1 MNAPTPVFVA
11 EFADGE
17 RVRMSTHCPKGLDWE
32 RGRKLAQ
39 AAWQTRMWQRQ
50 VTPAWERIQAEC
62 QKPNDPEAPAEQ
74 WEKFFGR
81 KQALEKFQRSMPE
94 VPEPP
99 EITECHFE
107 CGDGTIFKQ
116 NTEALVERAE
126 SEQAAR

>member
-50 VTPAWERIQAEC
+50 VTPAWERIQAERP
-62 QKPNDPEAPAEQ
+62 QPDQDAPKED
-74 WEKFFGR
+74 WEKFWHR
-81 KQALEKFQRSMPE
+81 KQALADFQATM
-94 VPEPP
+94 PEPP
-99 EITECHFE
+99 APPEIVECHFE
-107 CGDGTIFKQ
+107 RVDGTIIS
-116 NTEALVERAE
+116 EE
-126 SEQAAR
+126 SDDSQS